1 MLEDGGGGWGH
12 WKHNFKYTILEMHTL
27 NKCDLSLVSWQ
38 TGCSLFEKTVHVTVG
53 CILLAAHGAGKNRFH
68 LLV

>member
-1 MLEDGGGGWGH
+1 MGALV
-12 WKHNFKYTILEMHTL
+12 EMHTL